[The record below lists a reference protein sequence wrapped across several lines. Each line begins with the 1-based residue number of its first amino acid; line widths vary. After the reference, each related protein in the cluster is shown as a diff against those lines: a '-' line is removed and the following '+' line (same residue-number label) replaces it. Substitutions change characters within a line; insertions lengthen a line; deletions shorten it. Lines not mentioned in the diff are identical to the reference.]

1 MLLELLK
8 VKVSLVLL
16 KDGELNIY
24 KKNPIEV
31 TEKSVVLEDGIPPE
45 LDIQLPE
52 LVNSDIIT
60 ELKST
65 RKYTKLEMDLIKKQP

>member
-8 VKVSLVLL
+8 VKVLLVSL
-16 KDGELNIY
+16 KDMVLNIY

-31 TEKSVVLEDGIPPE
+31 IEKLDVLEDGIQPE

-52 LVNSDIIT
+52 QVNLVIII
-60 ELKST
+60 E
-65 RKYTKLEMDLIKKQP
+65 RKLIKKYIKSEMDQIKKLL